1 MAQSATNSSGSV
13 TISATGTSDHI
24 SLVPGREYAI
34 SASSAGA
41 FAFDLQIM
49 AGDGVSWDDVYDAS
63 GKVTIDSTTG
73 KQNVRVPAGNYRMNV
88 TTYNNPITLWAREL

>member
-1 MAQSATNSSGSV
+1 MGQSATNSSGSV
-13 TISATGTSDHI
+13 TVSSATTSDHI

-88 TTYNNPITLWAREL
+88 TTYNNPITMWAREL

>member
-1 MAQSATNSSGSV
+1 MGQSSTNSSGSV
-13 TISATGTSDHI
+13 TVSSATTSDHI

-63 GKVTIDSTTG
+63 GKVTIDSTDR
-73 KQNVRVPAGNYRMNV
+73 KAERACAGWQLPHERHDIQQP
-88 TTYNNPITLWAREL
+88 NNALGA